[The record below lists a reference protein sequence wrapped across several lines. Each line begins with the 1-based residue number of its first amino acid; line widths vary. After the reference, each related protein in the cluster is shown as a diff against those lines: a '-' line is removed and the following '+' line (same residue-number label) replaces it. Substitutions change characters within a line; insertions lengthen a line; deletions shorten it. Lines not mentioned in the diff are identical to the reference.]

1 LRGRVDHAGATPVD
15 AHIGYEPD
23 DTDRRDIT
31 LLGEVFN
38 VMLPPSYDR
47 M

>member
-1 LRGRVDHAGATPVD
+1 VLISADPVD

-23 DTDRRDIT
+23 DTDRRDMA
-31 LLGEVFN
+31 LPGEVFN
-38 VMLPPSYDR
+38 VMLPPPYDR